1 MGFMTS
7 TPFSQEEILRYS
19 RHLMVPEIGMRGQQR
34 LKSASVLIVGAG
46 GLGSPAALYLAAA
59 GVGRLGLVDDDLV
72 DRSNLQRQ
80 VMHGTSQIARAKV
93 DSARERLTDLNPHIQ
108 VDAIFDS
115 FNYKTAEQIADGYD
129 LLLDCC
135 DNFETRYLINDLCV
149 LSGRPE
155 VYGAIYR
162 FEGQV
167 SVFDAK
173 RGPCYRC
180 LFPTPPEE
188 GAAPAC
194 GEAGVFNITPGVI
207 GTLQAVEALKLLLG
221 IGDPLIGRLLLFDG
235 LAMSFKEVKLHK
247 NPDCHVCSEHPQIRN
262 LANNDPYCKV
272 ELGPSIED
280 EAWLSPRELADGQA
294 SARPPL
300 LLDVRD
306 AVERQVSGLEGAVA
320 IPLEHLEERLGELD
334 MTREIVVFCRTGSRS
349 KRAVKLLLENGFSKA
364 KFLKGG
370 INAWAVQINP
380 GMFTY

>member
-1 MGFMTS
+1 MIFMTN

-19 RHLMVPEIGMRGQQR
+19 RHLMVPEIGMQGQQR

-59 GVGRLGLVDDDLV
+59 GVGRIGLVDDDLV

-80 VMHGTSQIARAKV
+80 VLHGTSQIARAKV
-93 DSARERLTDLNPHIQ
+93 DSAKERLTDLNPHIQ

-115 FNYKTAEQIADGYD
+115 FNYKTAQKIAEGYD

-135 DNFETRYLINDLCV
+135 DNFETRYLINDLCA
-149 LSGRPE
+149 LTKRPD

-167 SVFDAK
+167 SVFDAQH
-173 RGPCYRC
+173 GPCYRC
-180 LFPTPPEE
+180 LFPSPPEE

-194 GEAGVFNITPGVI
+194 GEAGVFNVTPGVV

-221 IGDPLIGRLLLFDG
+221 IGNPLIGRLLLFDG

-247 NPDCHVCSEHPQIRN
+247 NPACALCGEKPWIRN
-262 LANNDPYCKV
+262 LANNDPYCKI
-272 ELGPSIED
+272 ELEPSIEE
-280 EAWLSPRELADGQA
+280 EAWLTPRELADMLA
-294 SARPPL
+294 SPHPPL
-300 LLDVRD
+300 LVDVRD
-306 AVERQVSGLEGAVA
+306 AVEQQVSGLEGALS
-320 IPLEHLEERLGELD
+320 IPMEQLTVRMDELD
-334 MTREIVVFCRTGSRS
+334 KTRELVAFCRTGSRS
-349 KRAVKLLLENGFSKA
+349 RRAVKLLLEHGFSKA

-370 INAWAVQINP
+370 INAWAAQQAP
-380 GMFTY
+380 WMFTY